1 MDTIGIVAVI
11 ASASALLTAIYTHI
25 KHSQCFGLEI
35 DTYNPSEIP
44 NITITPHN
52 TPQLPHSTL
61 ETKV

>member
-1 MDTIGIVAVI
+1 MDTVGIVAII
-11 ASASALLTAIYTHI
+11 AGVGALLTAIYTHI
-25 KHSQCFGLEI
+25 KHSQCFGVVI

-52 TPQLPHSTL
+52 TPQLQHISL

>member
-1 MDTIGIVAVI
+1 MIDTIAIVAVI
-11 ASASALLTAIYTHI
+11 AGALFTAIYTHI
-25 KHSQCFGLEI
+25 KHSQCFGVVI

-52 TPQLPHSTL
+52 TPQLQHISL

>member
-1 MDTIGIVAVI
+1 MDTIGIVAIIAGVGGVI
-11 ASASALLTAIYTHI
+11 IALYTHI
-25 KHSQCFGLEI
+25 KHSKCLGLEI